1 MCMREK
7 DSQSLNWFKMQNAS
21 QKYFK
26 VKQVLN
32 WANRPTTQE
41 DVKEQM
47 LSLHPTQ
54 PIIRSSKV
62 QFSVSFFFFFFSAQT
77 ETCLHTSKGYVRKA
91 QSLNCCMNHT
101 PLRCRRSVVGCYV
114 AVGKKWSKMVKLGK
128 KNGKKWQQLSNWSRI
143 VKEIQKLSIMV
154 KNGQKW

>member
-1 MCMREK
+1 
-7 DSQSLNWFKMQNAS
+7 MQNAS

-62 QFSVSFFFFFFSAQT
+62 QFSVSFFFFFFFFSAQT

-91 QSLNCCMNHT
+91 QSLNCYMKHT
-101 PLRCRRSVVGCYV
+101 PLRCRRSVVGRYV
-114 AVGKKWSKMVKLGK
+114 AVGKKWSNLEKKMVK
-128 KNGKKWQQLSNWSRI
+128 NDNNCQ
-143 VKEIQKLSIMV
+143 
-154 KNGQKW
+154 NGQKL